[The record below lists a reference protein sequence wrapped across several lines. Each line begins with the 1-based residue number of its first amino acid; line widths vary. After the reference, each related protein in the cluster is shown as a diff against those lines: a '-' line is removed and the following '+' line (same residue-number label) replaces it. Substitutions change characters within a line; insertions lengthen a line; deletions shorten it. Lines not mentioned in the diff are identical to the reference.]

1 MLINVTAF
9 LKFCEQIHVFQPGQ
23 TQMTQKELKNLVS
36 HQIKLRMSLT
46 LDKQ

>member
-9 LKFCEQIHVFQPGQ
+9 LKFCEQIHVFQAGQ

>member
-9 LKFCEQIHVFQPGQ
+9 LKFCEQIHLFQPGQ

-36 HQIKLRMSLT
+36 HQIKLRM
-46 LDKQ
+46 